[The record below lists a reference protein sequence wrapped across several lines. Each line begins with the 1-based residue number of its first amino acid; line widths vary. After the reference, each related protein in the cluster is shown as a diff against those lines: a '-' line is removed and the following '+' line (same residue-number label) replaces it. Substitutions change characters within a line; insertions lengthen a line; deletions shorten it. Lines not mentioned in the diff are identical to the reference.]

1 MLMLRRNEK
10 DFLLRKD
17 LKYKSKFEKNV
28 LALHEDSRVLITIL
42 NNKNIDSSKIKE
54 FDRII
59 DRYKKEFITLISKQ
73 KEIGLDPKDG
83 LYGSL
88 RDSVHKLQDWA
99 KQSKNHELLS
109 AVYDLR
115 KQEKDFMLR
124 RDLKYVVKFEQKLDV
139 LISSMRGVAN
149 ANDKVNTL
157 LSYKKDFLSL
167 IEAEVQIGLTS
178 KQGLQGSMRSIVHS
192 SESLLKSLSSE
203 FETIISAE
211 IAMMKKQSLIM
222 GVGIMLLVIV
232 FAYFLSQNIIKSINQ
247 FQKDLLG
254 FFKYLN
260 NETHEVK
267 LLNVDSCDEI
277 GIMSKVINTNIERT
291 RELLDD
297 NNRFLDEVQSMIE
310 KVSEGYLYHRFE
322 NKVKSENLETLR
334 ISFNQMLDALQ
345 GNIAGST
352 NKILDVLVSFGKLD
366 FTNRVKNDE
375 GKIALAL
382 NDVSILITNML
393 IENKSNG
400 LTLQNSSNTLLENV
414 DVLNTNSNETAA
426 ALAQTAASLEEI
438 TGNIRGNTQNIAKMA
453 SYSNEL
459 SSSSKEGQKLASQ
472 TSVAMDEIK
481 VQVMAISDAIGLID
495 QIAFQTNI
503 LSLNAAVEAA
513 TAGEAGKGF
522 AVVAQEV
529 RNLASRSA
537 QAAQEIKIL
546 VENANDK
553 ANEGKEISDS
563 MIEGYNALNKNI
575 KNTLELIFDVESASN
590 EQLTG
595 IEQINDAVN
604 LLDQQTQQNVSIAS
618 TTKDIARQT
627 DEIATLIV
635 SNADDKK
642 FEGKERVQAKTMD
655 SKLDSPKKQ
664 YKVNLNNIK
673 KIQSTA
679 NMSSYSKNIADE
691 EEWESF

>member
-1 MLMLRRNEK
+1 MLRRNEK

-426 ALAQTAASLEEI
+426 ALEQTAASLEEI

-618 TTKDIARQT
+618 TTKDIAKQT